1 MLTTGQHCMAPASSR
16 GVLVELGRNL
26 SPIHMAPGMGVCAV
40 FISTGCSHLPLPHPL
55 WSRADREPDSSSWL
69 QTHPFQ
75 RAQHCPSPSH
85 FSCTRSLGLK
95 TCSHC
100 TAVLTAGA
108 FTPPHPMSEG
118 SQHSVLQAGNSPS
131 SLLPSP
137 WPQHSK
143 QTGDVKMQRPEKC
156 VNKEMKRCS
165 GCSAQELSWE
175 PAGLQQG
182 ITSSWCAWVCRPAAR
197 SGLCRMR

>member
-1 MLTTGQHCMAPASSR
+1 MCHVAHPHAPLSAGTSSACGTATPQETPMLTTGQHCMAPASSR

-85 FSCTRSLGLK
+85 CSCTRSLGLK

-108 FTPPHPMSEG
+108 FTPPHPPCLKAASTACSRLG
-118 SQHSVLQAGNSPS
+118 IHHHHSFPPPGPS
-131 SLLPSP
+131 I
-137 WPQHSK
+137 QNK
-143 QTGDVKMQRPEKC
+143 Q
-156 VNKEMKRCS
+156 EM
-165 GCSAQELSWE
+165 
-175 PAGLQQG
+175 
-182 ITSSWCAWVCRPAAR
+182 
-197 SGLCRMR
+197 